1 MHPSLSKAKILTY
14 TGLMTALVYTMTCI
28 AIPMPKPL
36 GVWHLGDIASF
47 ISAIMFGPKVG
58 AFSCGV
64 GAMLFD
70 VWNPLYQSS
79 FIVWAPATLFIRGI
93 MGFIIG
99 KLRRIFVNKPRLS
112 ELFAMAISHVWKNLA
127 YFCYD
132 YALFGPVAYLDL
144 ITFFPLS
151 VIDISAAIA
160 ILAALRK
167 AIGREYLL

>member
-1 MHPSLSKAKILTY
+1 MYSSLSRAKALTY
-14 TGLMTALVYTMTCI
+14 TSLMTALVYTMTCI

-47 ISAIMFGPKVG
+47 ISAIMFGPKIG

-70 VWNPLYQSS
+70 TWNPLYQSS

-112 ELFAMAISHVWKNLA
+112 EFYSSLTTTLISCPSIEI
-127 YFCYD
+127 YPYC
-132 YALFGPVAYLDL
+132 
-144 ITFFPLS
+144 
-151 VIDISAAIA
+151 ISGIQ
-160 ILAALRK
+160 
-167 AIGREYLL
+167 